1 LTGPVYLVN
10 DVAPTNSPVDIAE
23 RGGLRPAGRFVPMK
37 DYAAFAPEAIP
48 AESLDLVTC
57 FIGLHHA
64 PPERLD
70 GFVSSIARVLRPGG
84 RFVLRDH
91 DVRTPAMSAFVSL
104 AHTVFNAGLGLP
116 WEVNQQERRRFAS
129 VADWVRVVE
138 AHGLRDGGLRLLQ
151 AHDPT
156 DNTLLVFAKA
166 ARASAP

>member
-1 LTGPVYLVN
+1 M
-10 DVAPTNSPVDIAE
+10 S
-23 RGGLRPAGRFVPMK
+23 
-37 DYAAFAPEAIP
+37 
-48 AESLDLVTC
+48 C

-64 PPERLD
+64 PPERLS

-91 DVRTPAMSAFVSL
+91 DVRTPAMNALVSL

-116 WEVNQQERRRFAS
+116 WEVNQQERRLFAS

-138 AHGLRDGGLRLLQ
+138 AQGLSDSGRRLLQ

-156 DNTLLVFAKA
+156 DNTLLVFEKA
-166 ARASAP
+166 ARPSAS